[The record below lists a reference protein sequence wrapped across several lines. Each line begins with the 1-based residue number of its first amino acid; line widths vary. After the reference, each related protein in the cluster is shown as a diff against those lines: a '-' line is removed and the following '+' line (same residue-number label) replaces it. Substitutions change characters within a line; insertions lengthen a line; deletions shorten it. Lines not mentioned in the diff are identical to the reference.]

1 MDGFPS
7 AVGHTQGSGSEGKDV
22 LLEEGC
28 GQSKIRPVSQMDL
41 SREACWS
48 TLAPAISLSTDVLMG
63 RELADVE
70 LDVSFPCFPDV
81 TTIWSS
87 VSKHVRQQLLQIKPQ
102 AVSVQG
108 LGTFHIQK
116 WLSFEND
123 EVLTFRRPLFSL
135 SRTVAQVRELRRA
148 FVPVPDEIKKVPV
161 SYKNIHLDVP
171 YSEEVVQNCMQETLN
186 FFYFIL
192 TNRQD
197 IDLILKDVGT
207 LAIRGTEVTMAF
219 CEDFLLSLNKS
230 TYVVEKL
237 LTKKWVISDKEVAL
251 FPSRFG
257 RVYQLP
263 QFAIRAVPRRASLT
277 DKEILTEF
285 ESALSSMGIR
295 AAVRRTLC
303 LLRRGLPRDR
313 LARAE
318 MEEEAEEKMEGKGP
332 HGRLLPQSAGTEGR
346 QHKETPFESPELP
359 LPTSEEHGQTGQKG
373 QSVFGLNSRRKLEAS
388 MTKREEKEE
397 NKKAGR
403 VTLPKLPQ
411 QQAGRE
417 SDKMWRAQL
426 PQEEEDSLS
435 SPETTSDT
443 EEGLQTTEAWIQARR
458 QFRTELE
465 SLGDIEKWLTQKPS
479 LTYQEKRCWQR
490 IKARRADREAAV
502 KSAVTDSLDHSPPKS
517 RQPWKKGTVPLVCAP
532 YPQALVT
539 LHNLLHKQ
547 KLRMVDVFKKAGMDR
562 RKITRADFI
571 RVIKETKVPIS
582 DKDLED
588 IVIFLTSSKRGNFIS
603 PEDLIGCQKQWL
615 EMRKEQSQETKT
627 GVEAQFQKDTWK
639 TATCPP
645 SAGDTARQMK
655 PHALTKPERKLIHLE
670 VPPVNT
676 EPERRHLSY
685 DEMEEIGKLV
695 RERRRW
701 EKNKDSPIERKE
713 KCRMVRSGD
722 GPVDEHCLPSTVEA
736 DLGELVDR
744 YRQNA
749 VMGYLKSSQ
758 LCKERNVHISE
769 PTLQRALLHPGDK
782 IIKEGEDIR
791 KIRQPGGYYSTGRA
805 DAASPGSQAEE
816 AENRRLQR
824 NKMQKSNDNNFWP
837 GHLLD
842 KLCLYFP
849 EKQHD
854 RAHALFSYVHPT
866 KPAYCGF

>member
-1 MDGFPS
+1 HLS
-7 AVGHTQGSGSEGKDV
+7 V
-22 LLEEGC
+22 L
-28 GQSKIRPVSQMDL
+28 
-41 SREACWS
+41 
-48 TLAPAISLSTDVLMG
+48 
-63 RELADVE
+63 
-70 LDVSFPCFPDV
+70 
-81 TTIWSS
+81 
-87 VSKHVRQQLLQIKPQ
+87 
-102 AVSVQG
+102 
-108 LGTFHIQK
+108 
-116 WLSFEND
+116 
-123 EVLTFRRPLFSL
+123 
-135 SRTVAQVRELRRA
+135 
-148 FVPVPDEIKKVPV
+148 
-161 SYKNIHLDVP
+161 
-171 YSEEVVQNCMQETLN
+171 
-186 FFYFIL
+186 
-192 TNRQD
+192 
-197 IDLILKDVGT
+197 
-207 LAIRGTEVTMAF
+207 
-219 CEDFLLSLNKS
+219 
-230 TYVVEKL
+230 
-237 LTKKWVISDKEVAL
+237 
-251 FPSRFG
+251 
-257 RVYQLP
+257 
-263 QFAIRAVPRRASLT
+263 
-277 DKEILTEF
+277 
-285 ESALSSMGIR
+285 
-295 AAVRRTLC
+295 
-303 LLRRGLPRDR
+303 
-313 LARAE
+313 
-318 MEEEAEEKMEGKGP
+318 
-332 HGRLLPQSAGTEGR
+332 
-346 QHKETPFESPELP
+346 
-359 LPTSEEHGQTGQKG
+359 
-373 QSVFGLNSRRKLEAS
+373 
-388 MTKREEKEE
+388 
-397 NKKAGR
+397 
-403 VTLPKLPQ
+403 
-411 QQAGRE
+411 
-417 SDKMWRAQL
+417 QL

-627 GVEAQFQKDTWK
+627 DTWK

-758 LCKERNVHISE
+758 LCKERNVHITE

-816 AENRRLQR
+816 AENRFVQRGLKISPLLLPRCVSPLCAQRLQR